1 MFPYNEQV
9 RNSGLGHLHHLEE
22 ACYIAITKTFIRNK
36 PQTYIEI
43 TETGRH
49 AFEEHSTA
57 LREILESNHKIGN
70 NESRDK
76 SKGHTI

>member
-1 MFPYNEQV
+1 M
-9 RNSGLGHLHHLEE
+9 NSIDLVSYLVL
-22 ACYIAITKTFIRNK
+22 I
-36 PQTYIEI
+36 YIEI
-43 TETGRH
+43 TEAGRQ
-49 AFEEHSTA
+49 AFAEHSAA

>member
-1 MFPYNEQV
+1 
-9 RNSGLGHLHHLEE
+9 LED
-22 ACYIAITKTFIRNK
+22 AGYITITKTFVRNK
-36 PQTYIEI
+36 LQTYIEI
-43 TETGRH
+43 IETGRH
-49 AFEEHSTA
+49 TFEEHSTA